1 MNRTVI
7 DIFQFDILHKLL
19 YNYINL
25 ITIEY
30 SFFYVLTQHIGG
42 KEMPEG
48 EKIVLVLVI
57 GIIGV
62 LINIFL
68 MRKMDKA
75 NNIIKRNK
83 IAELAI
89 ANSLLCVV
97 IVVVV
102 QKLL

>member
-1 MNRTVI
+1 
-7 DIFQFDILHKLL
+7 
-19 YNYINL
+19 
-25 ITIEY
+25 
-30 SFFYVLTQHIGG
+30 
-42 KEMPEG
+42 MPEG

-57 GIIGV
+57 SIIGV

-68 MRKMDKA
+68 MRKMDKT

-83 IAELAI
+83 IAGLAI